1 MEVNYNEIGDRI
13 RKIRKSKKIAQEKL
27 AEMTDYSVTH
37 ISHIETGSAKASI
50 EILKV
55 SAALGCTPNDILCDS
70 MAGAKETFLNQITE
84 KLVDCTEFEI
94 RVISDVVNATKQ
106 SLRLRKNFFE
116 NQKRMKTNRH
126 TLCFGWFFF
135 LYAVH

>member
-1 MEVNYNEIGDRI
+1 MEVNYKEIGDRI

-27 AEMTDYSVTH
+27 AEMTDYSITH

-50 EILKV
+50 EAILKV

-106 SLRLRKNFFE
+106 SLRSRKNFFE
-116 NQKRMKTNRH
+116 
-126 TLCFGWFFF
+126 
-135 LYAVH
+135 Y

>member
-1 MEVNYNEIGDRI
+1 MEVNYQAIGERI
-13 RKIRKSKKIAQEKL
+13 RKIRKSKKISQEKL
-27 AEMTDYSVTH
+27 AEMSDYSVTH

-50 EILKV
+50 EAILKV

-106 SLRLRKNFFE
+106 SLRSRKNFIE
-116 NQKRMKTNRH
+116 N
-126 TLCFGWFFF
+126 
-135 LYAVH
+135 